1 MNEKII
7 KEGLTFD
14 DILMIPKYSD
24 VKLPDIDLST
34 KLTRNLKLKIP
45 IISAAMDTVT
55 EANMAIAM
63 AIEGGLGIIHY
74 NMSPEKQAIEVD
86 KVKRYESGMIT
97 NPITLRPDEKVSKAK
112 DFMNKHDISGI
123 PITIGQK
130 LKGIITKRD
139 LRFATEMEQ
148 KIEKVMTPEEKLITV
163 PENTS
168 MDDAIKKL
176 HKHRIE
182 KLLVVDDNF
191 NLKGLITVKDIQK
204 NIDHPLACKDKQG
217 RLKTGAAVGVLDDA
231 MERIPKLIEAGVDL
245 IVIDSS
251 HGFSE
256 DVIETVKKVKEHFN
270 IELAAGNVATK
281 EGAKALLNAG
291 ADAIKVGIG
300 PGSICTTRV
309 VAGVGVPQVSAI
321 MNVLEYVKDTKVP
334 VIADGGIRYSGD
346 IVKALG
352 VGANTVMLG
361 SLLAGTDEAPGELVI
376 YKGRSFK
383 AYRGMGSLGAMK
395 RGSKERY
402 FQEEIEE
409 ESKFVPEGIEGRVP
423 YKGKLKDT
431 IYQLLG
437 GLRSGMGHCGAHNVD
452 ELREDA
458 EFTKI
463 TVSSLKESHPHDVT
477 ITKEAPNY
485 RFD

>member
-1 MNEKII
+1 MNDKITS
-7 KEGLTFD
+7 EGLTFD

-24 VKLPDIDLST
+24 VKLHDIDLST
-34 KLTRNLKLKIP
+34 QLTRNLNLKIP

-74 NMSPEKQAIEVD
+74 NMSPEEQAIEVD

-112 DFMNKHDISGI
+112 EFMSKHDISGI

-139 LRFATEMEQ
+139 LRFATQMNQ
-148 KIEKVMTPEEKLITV
+148 KIKQVMTPEEKLITV

-168 MDDAIKKL
+168 MNEAIKKL

-182 KLLVVDDNF
+182 KLLVVDNDF

-231 MERIPKLIEAGVDL
+231 MERVPKLIEAGVDL

-256 DVIETVKKVKEHFN
+256 DVITTVKKLKNHFN
-270 IELAAGNVATK
+270 IEIAAGNVATK
-281 EGAKALLNAG
+281 DGAKALLDAG
-291 ADAIKVGIG
+291 ADAIKIGIG
-300 PGSICTTRV
+300 PGSICTTRI

-321 MNVLEYVKDTKVP
+321 LNVMKYVKDTDVP

-346 IVKALG
+346 IVKAIG

-361 SLLAGTDEAPGELVI
+361 SLLAGTDESPGELVI

-383 AYRGMGSLGAMK
+383 TYRGMGSLGAMK

-402 FQEEIEE
+402 FQEDIQE

-437 GLRSGMGHCGAHNVD
+437 GLKSGMGHCGAHSIK
-452 ELREDA
+452 ELRTDA

-463 TVSSLKESHPHDVT
+463 TVSSLKESHPHDVN